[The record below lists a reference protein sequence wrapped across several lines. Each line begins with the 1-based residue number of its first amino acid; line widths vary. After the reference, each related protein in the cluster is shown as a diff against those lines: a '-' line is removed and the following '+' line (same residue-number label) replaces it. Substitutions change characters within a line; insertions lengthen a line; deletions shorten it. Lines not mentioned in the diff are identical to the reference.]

1 MTKDE
6 ITIAVENLK
15 KIRKQ
20 FNKYEFTHSI
30 DLAIDAL
37 CGAVDGIYPCD
48 GLGCKRMCAKTMTV
62 SEWEQYNCHH
72 TTDPEH
78 AVSKFNPEHHI
89 QVAEVLGIRK
99 EAENDPI
106 RKLTTS

>member
-1 MTKDE
+1 MTKEE
-6 ITIAVENLK
+6 ITKAVDNLK

-37 CGAVDGIYPCD
+37 YKSADDELYPCD

-62 SEWEQYNCHH
+62 SEWEQYECHH

-78 AVSKFNPEHHI
+78 AASRFDAAHNI
-89 QVAEVLGIRK
+89 QVAETLGIRK
-99 EAENDPI
+99 EADDDNS
-106 RKLTTS
+106 K

>member
-6 ITIAVENLK
+6 IAKAVDNLK

-37 CGAVDGIYPCD
+37 YKSVDGLYPCD
-48 GLGCKRMCAKTMTV
+48 GLGCKTMCAKTKTV
-62 SEWEQYNCHH
+62 SEWEQYECHH

-78 AVSKFNPEHHI
+78 AASHFDAAHNI
-89 QVAEVLGIRK
+89 QVAEALGLRK
-99 EAENDPI
+99 EAENE
-106 RKLTTS
+106 